1 MAPVASTSQR
11 IALGEH
17 RLNRIGLGTNRLTDT
32 AENRSFLEAA
42 VGAGVNFVDTA
53 HLYNGGESEST
64 IGAELAPFA
73 DGLVVATKGGYHPG
87 GGPEGL
93 RAELEQSFERLRVE
107 TIALYYLHRVDPE
120 TPLEQT
126 LAVLKEY
133 RDAGRIEHVGISEM
147 SVEQIERARSV
158 VPIAAVQNEYSLS
171 ERKHDDVVDFCA
183 REGIVFVPF
192 YPLAGDDPNLREVA
206 ERYRASPQ
214 QIMLAWLLK
223 RSPAILPIPG
233 TLSIEHLKANLAARE
248 IELADSDYET
258 LTRI

>member
-1 MAPVASTSQR
+1 M
-11 IALGEH
+11 
-17 RLNRIGLGTNRLTDT
+17 
-32 AENRSFLEAA
+32 
-42 VGAGVNFVDTA
+42 
-53 HLYNGGESEST
+53 
-64 IGAELAPFA
+64 
-73 DGLVVATKGGYHPG
+73 
-87 GGPEGL
+87 
-93 RAELEQSFERLRVE
+93 
-107 TIALYYLHRVDPE
+107 
-120 TPLEQT
+120 
-126 LAVLKEY
+126 LKEY
-133 RDAGRIEHVGISEM
+133 RDAGRIEHVGISEV

-248 IELADSDYET
+248 IELADSDFET

>member
-1 MAPVASTSQR
+1 MAPVVSTSQR

-32 AENRSFLEAA
+32 AKNRSFLEAA

-133 RDAGRIEHVGISEM
+133 RDAGRIEHVGISEV
-147 SVEQIERARSV
+147 SVKQIERARSV

-248 IELADSDYET
+248 IELADSDFET